1 MLDTIRDTVRDDVR
15 TAIAKDPAATSAA
28 EVLTYAGLH
37 AVWAFR
43 LAHALHRRGHPLLAR
58 LLSQFVRVL
67 TGVEIHPAATV
78 GERLFIDHGMGVVV
92 GETAE
97 IGDDV
102 LLYHGVTLGGNTMR
116 RVKRHPTLED
126 GVTVGANATLL
137 GDITVGEG
145 ATVGAGSV
153 LTEDVPPGVTV
164 AGNPARP
171 VGDGAADEE
180 DTAGVEDGDAAD
192 AEGGPRQDGRERDAA
207 GRAGRRELAGTGPGG
222 DGAASG
228 HRGRPGDDLPG

>member
-1 MLDTIRDTVRDDVR
+1 MLDHIRQTVTEDVR
-15 TAIAKDPAATSAA
+15 TALAKDPAAASAL

-37 AVWAFR
+37 AVWTYR
-43 LAHALHRRGHPLLAR
+43 VAHSLHRRGHPFLAR
-58 LLSQFVRVL
+58 VLSQVARLL
-67 TGVEIHPAATV
+67 TGVEIHPGATI
-78 GERLFIDHGMGVVV
+78 GDRFFIDHGMGVVI

-126 GVTVGANATLL
+126 GVTVGANATLI

-153 LTEDVPPGVTV
+153 VTEDVPPGVTV
-164 AGNPARP
+164 AGVPARP
-171 VGDGAADEE
+171 VESADPRGNGSDETHVTETATGAD
-180 DTAGVEDGDAAD
+180 
-192 AEGGPRQDGRERDAA
+192 
-207 GRAGRRELAGTGPGG
+207 
-222 DGAASG
+222 
-228 HRGRPGDDLPG
+228 